1 MRTLD
6 CLRAPLVAA
15 VLLTACSDDG
25 ASPGTEA
32 DASGDDTTADAGDT
46 TADAGDTTADADD
59 TTADADDTTA
69 DADDT
74 TADAGDTTADT
85 GAPIFGPPDPACV
98 GDLAPGTAVEFA
110 TGFETTEGAA
120 FGPDGL
126 LYVSGGGVIHRVAA
140 DGSHEP
146 LAEVASALGLAPVAD
161 GLVAAQMG
169 ASTAPTVVDGGMAR
183 IALDGTVTVL
193 STTIPSGNAVLVTP
207 TGSVL
212 VSDDFAPHIYL
223 VSPAGETV
231 DLLTSVASPNGMA
244 YSPDGTTFYVA
255 STFTTRGEVTA
266 FDVDGSGLPVDGT
279 GREIARLGNGSTPDG
294 MAVDARGRVYVA
306 ANLQRRIARI
316 DPATGQTVNVVT
328 GLSTPAS
335 MAFGR
340 GPGFDPCSIYV
351 TSLSGPSVY
360 RVVLDT
366 PGAPVTYPTGG

>member
-1 MRTLD
+1 
-6 CLRAPLVAA
+6 
-15 VLLTACSDDG
+15 
-25 ASPGTEA
+25 
-32 DASGDDTTADAGDT
+32 
-46 TADAGDTTADADD
+46 
-59 TTADADDTTA
+59 
-69 DADDT
+69 
-74 TADAGDTTADT
+74 
-85 GAPIFGPPDPACV
+85 
-98 GDLAPGTAVEFA
+98 
-110 TGFETTEGAA
+110 
-120 FGPDGL
+120 
-126 LYVSGGGVIHRVAA
+126 
-140 DGSHEP
+140 
-146 LAEVASALGLAPVAD
+146 
-161 GLVAAQMG
+161 
-169 ASTAPTVVDGGMAR
+169 
-183 IALDGTVTVL
+183 
-193 STTIPSGNAVLVTP
+193 
-207 TGSVL
+207 
-212 VSDDFAPHIYL
+212 
-223 VSPAGETV
+223 
-231 DLLTSVASPNGMA
+231 MA